1 MLLPN
6 MTESHVNLS
15 SGNHLGGRKACVKF
29 KQSSLAQLSSTI
41 KLCSLALCF
50 DLWITSLLTLNLVTT
65 FPCYPSLV
73 WCSLLPPNRCHSK
86 FHFVCV
92 FNNGVT
98 ISILWCHDETESH
111 LWACTQGCAARHALV
126 LGLLVMIHYETIV
139 DVLFSCDPFPRLSPY
154 ILSKIHIAD
163 LM

>member
-15 SGNHLGGRKACVKF
+15 SGNHLGGHKACVEF
-29 KQSSLAQLSSTI
+29 KQSSLAQLSSII

-65 FPCYPSLV
+65 FACYPSLV
-73 WCSLLPPNRCHSK
+73 WCLFLPPNRCHPK

-98 ISILWCHDETESH
+98 ISILWCHDETESP

-126 LGLLVMIHYETIV
+126 SWLLVMIHYETIV
-139 DVLFSCDPFPRLSPY
+139 DVLFSYDPFPWLSPC

>member
-1 MLLPN
+1 MLLLN
-6 MTESHVNLS
+6 MIESHVNLS
-15 SGNHLGGRKACVKF
+15 SGNHLGGRKACVEF

-50 DLWITSLLTLNLVTT
+50 DLQITSLLTLNLVTT
-65 FPCYPSLV
+65 FACYPSLV
-73 WCSLLPPNRCHSK
+73 WCLFLPPNWCHLK

-98 ISILWCHDETESH
+98 ISILWCHDETKSP

-126 LGLLVMIHYETIV
+126 SGLLVMIHYETIV
-139 DVLFSCDPFPRLSPY
+139 DVLFSCDPFPWLSPC
-154 ILSKIHIAD
+154 ILSKIHITD